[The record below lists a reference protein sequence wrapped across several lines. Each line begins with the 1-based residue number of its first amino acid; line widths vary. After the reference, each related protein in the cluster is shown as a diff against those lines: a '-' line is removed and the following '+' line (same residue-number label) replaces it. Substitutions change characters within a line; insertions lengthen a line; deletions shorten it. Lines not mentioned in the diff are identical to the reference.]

1 MSFSSIAAMLSAAQ
15 TSGQPLHAVIRDADC
30 QENGYD
36 AAASH
41 RQIAALWTA
50 MQQSSRQYCAADRSN
65 SGLIGGD
72 AARLCAAAES
82 GRLLGGTYFQRVTE
96 EALKVAECN
105 ACMKRIV
112 AAPTAG
118 SCGVL
123 PAVLIPLAEERDVPE
138 ETILE
143 ALYIAAGFGQVTA
156 LRASV
161 AGAEGGCQAEIGTAS
176 AMAAAA
182 LTHILGGTAQQCA
195 DAYAIALGNLL
206 GLVCDPVAGLVEVL
220 CVKRNVIGAVNAVS
234 AANMSAAGIRSR
246 IPVDEVIDAMGEI
259 GSALPADL
267 RETGLGGLA
276 ATPTGKRVAQSLAE

>member
-15 TSGQPLHAVIRDADC
+15 TNGQPLHAVIRDADC

-72 AARLCAAAES
+72 AARLRAAAES

-123 PAVLIPLAEERDVPE
+123 PAVLIPLAEEP
-138 ETILE
+138 ILE

-206 GLVCDPVAGLVEVL
+206 GLVCDPVAGLVEVP

-234 AANMSAAGIRSR
+234 AANMAVAGIRSR

-259 GSALPADL
+259 GSVLPADL

>member
-1 MSFSSIAAMLSAAQ
+1 MSFSSIASMLSAAQ
-15 TSGQPLHAVIRDADC
+15 ESGQPLYAVIRDADC

-36 AAASH
+36 AAASY

-50 MQQSSRQYCAADRSN
+50 MQQSSRQYCASDRSN

-72 AARLCAAAES
+72 AARFRAAAEAS
-82 GRLLGGTYFQRVTE
+82 RLLGGTYFQRVTE

-123 PAVLIPLAEERDVPE
+123 PAVLIPLAEERDVAE
-138 ETILE
+138 ETILQ

-161 AGAEGGCQAEIGTAS
+161 AGAEIGTAS

-206 GLVCDPVAGLVEVL
+206 GLVCDPVAGLVEVP

-234 AANMSAAGIRSR
+234 AANMAVAGITSR
-246 IPVDEVIDAMGEI
+246 IPVDEVIDAMGEV
-259 GSALPADL
+259 GDALPVSL

-276 ATPTGKRVAQSLAE
+276 ATPTGRQAAERITRAEH

>member
-1 MSFSSIAAMLSAAQ
+1 M
-15 TSGQPLHAVIRDADC
+15 
-30 QENGYD
+30 
-36 AAASH
+36 
-41 RQIAALWTA
+41 
-50 MQQSSRQYCAADRSN
+50 
-65 SGLIGGD
+65 
-72 AARLCAAAES
+72 
-82 GRLLGGTYFQRVTE
+82 TE

-123 PAVLIPLAEERDVPE
+123 PAVLIPLVEVRDVAE
-138 ETILE
+138 ETILQ

-156 LRASV
+156 LRARRGRRGR
-161 AGAEGGCQAEIGTAS
+161 ALPGGDRHGQRHGGG
-176 AMAAAA
+176 A

-206 GLVCDPVAGLVEVL
+206 GLVCDPVAGLVEVP

-234 AANMSAAGIRSR
+234 AANMAVAGITSR
-246 IPVDEVIDAMGEI
+246 IPVDEVIDAMGEV
-259 GSALPADL
+259 GDALPASL

-276 ATPTGKRVAQSLAE
+276 ATPTGRQAAERIAAAEH

>member
-1 MSFSSIAAMLSAAQ
+1 MSFSSIASMLSAAQ
-15 TSGQPLHAVIRDADC
+15 ESGQPLYAVIRDADC

-36 AAASH
+36 AAASY

-50 MQQSSRQYCAADRSN
+50 MQQSSRQYCASDRSN

-72 AARLCAAAES
+72 AARF
-82 GRLLGGTYFQRVTE
+82 R
-96 EALKVAECN
+96 
-105 ACMKRIV
+105 
-112 AAPTAG
+112 APTAG

-123 PAVLIPLAEERDVPE
+123 PAVLIPLVEVRDVAE
-138 ETILE
+138 ETILQ

-206 GLVCDPVAGLVEVL
+206 GLVCDPVAGLVEVP

-234 AANMSAAGIRSR
+234 AANMAVAGITSR
-246 IPVDEVIDAMGEI
+246 IPVDEVIDAMGEV
-259 GSALPADL
+259 GDALPASL

-276 ATPTGKRVAQSLAE
+276 ATPTGRQAAERIARAEH

>member
-1 MSFSSIAAMLSAAQ
+1 MSFSSIADMLSAVQ
-15 TSGQPLHAVIRDADC
+15 ERTQPLYAVIRDADC
-30 QENGYD
+30 LENGYD

-41 RQIAALWTA
+41 RQIAALWAA
-50 MQQSSRQYCAADRSN
+50 MQASSRQYCADDRSN

-72 AARLCAAAES
+72 AEKLRAAAEK
-82 GRLLGGTYFQRVTE
+82 GLLLGGTYFQRVTE
-96 EALKVAECN
+96 QALKVAECN

-123 PAVLIPLAEERDVPE
+123 PAVLIPLTDERDVPE
-138 ETILE
+138 E
-143 ALYIAAGFGQVTA
+143 
-156 LRASV
+156 

-195 DAYAIALGNLL
+195 DAYAIALANLL
-206 GLVCDPVAGLVEVL
+206 GLVCDPVAGLVEVP

-234 AANMSAAGIRSR
+234 AANMAVAGITSR

-259 GSALPADL
+259 GDALPADL

-276 ATPTGKRVAQSLAE
+276 GTPTGRKIAREVTQAGL

>member
-1 MSFSSIAAMLSAAQ
+1 MSFSSIAAMLSMAQ
-15 TSGQPLHAVIRDADC
+15 ASGQPLYAVIRDADC

-41 RQIAALWTA
+41 RQIAALWMA

-72 AARLCAAAES
+72 AARLRAAAEA

-182 LTHILGGTAQQCA
+182 LTHILGGAA
-195 DAYAIALGNLL
+195 VRG
-206 GLVCDPVAGLVEVL
+206 
-220 CVKRNVIGAVNAVS
+220 CVRHRAWQSARSCLRPGRGPRRGAVRQAQCHRC
-234 AANMSAAGIRSR
+234 GQCRER
-246 IPVDEVIDAMGEI
+246 GEH
-259 GSALPADL
+259 GRRRHHEPHPG
-267 RETGLGGLA
+267 R
-276 ATPTGKRVAQSLAE
+276 